1 MIGLIKF
8 IFMYLLILLLGYI
21 IANCIFLLIQTI
33 IYPHWIDKEDKNFI
47 IFLIILIC
55 ILIITF

>member
-33 IYPHWIDKEDKNFI
+33 IYPYWIDKEDKNFI
-47 IFLIILIC
+47 IFLITLIY
-55 ILIITF
+55 ILIIAF